1 MKEQD
6 YNTEEKILDAAVDEF
21 IEHGRAGARMQ
32 EIADRAGINK
42 ALLHYYFRSK
52 DLLFE
57 AVFTQVIKRLLLPR
71 LISIVNEESDLF
83 EMIRKFTAM
92 YLEVLNNNPKL
103 PFFILDEIR
112 KNPTRLSN
120 AILKSELP
128 IEKLHETVHKAIEN
142 RLIRPC
148 DPRQIFVNLI
158 SLCVFPLLG
167 RNLMQAVLFNNST
180 EEFDRFLATRKT
192 EVAEFIIRSIQIQN
206 P

>member
-21 IEHGRAGARMQ
+21 IEHGRSGARMQ

-57 AVFTQVIKRLLLPR
+57 AVFSQVIKRLLLPR
-71 LISIVNEESDLF
+71 LIAIIEEESDLF
-83 EMIRKFTAM
+83 EMIRKFTGIYM
-92 YLEVLNNNPKL
+92 EVLNNNPRL

-128 IEKLHETVHKAIEN
+128 VDKLHHTVHKAIEN
-142 RLIRPC
+142 GLIRPC
-148 DPRQIFVNLI
+148 DPRHIFVNLI

-167 RNLMQAVLFNNST
+167 RNLLQAVLFNNHT
-180 EEFDRFLATRKT
+180 EDFDRFLESRKS
-192 EVAEFIIRSIQIQN
+192 EVAEFIIRSIQTQN
-206 P
+206 R